1 VVYDGHRGCVGYS
14 AGQYGHVRTT
24 YAIADSCTLHAAL
37 AIRQAATVTHADVP
51 TVETVANRHV
61 FRAAVV
67 PVSRLGSMGL

>member
-1 VVYDGHRGCVGYS
+1 MVYDGHRGYVGYS

-61 FRAAVV
+61 FRAVV
-67 PVSRLGSMGL
+67 VLVSRLGSMGL

>member
-1 VVYDGHRGCVGYS
+1 MVYDGHRGYVGYS

-61 FRAAVV
+61 FRVAVV